1 MDPLKARSVMPCPY
15 WEACQQLIKLHVF
28 ELNTDLGYSYTGHNI
43 LIVDSDTVWSRD
55 VTFVNG
61 TDGKVTSIGVDNLT
75 PKCNEMDPVQ
85 FTEATTA
92 GPHLPTP
99 P

>member
-1 MDPLKARSVMPCPY
+1 M
-15 WEACQQLIKLHVF
+15 
-28 ELNTDLGYSYTGHNI
+28 
-43 LIVDSDTVWSRD
+43 VWSRD

-61 TDGKVTSIGVDNLT
+61 TDGKVTYIGVDNLT

-92 GPHLPTP
+92 GPHLSTP